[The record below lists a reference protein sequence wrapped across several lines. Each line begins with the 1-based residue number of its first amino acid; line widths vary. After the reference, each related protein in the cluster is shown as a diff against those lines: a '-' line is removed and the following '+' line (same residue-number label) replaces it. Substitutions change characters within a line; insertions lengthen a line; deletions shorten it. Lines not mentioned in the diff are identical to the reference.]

1 MISTRDNHNGGSND
15 TDSVSTDILQ
25 LLGDSSFW
33 SLGELTEQ
41 VNVDSELV
49 LESIKQ
55 LQKLGVDIVNQD
67 NNRFKLTQQLN
78 LLNKDTILSH
88 IVSNYKANI
97 LVKNIV
103 SSTNDVLRDKLESLD
118 QDSVCVAEAQTH
130 GRGRR
135 GKKWVSPFGASVCL
149 SMLWRFYKGYQS
161 LEGLSLLIG
170 MAVNQALK
178 EVGIKDCK
186 LKWPNDIYHNHK
198 KLAGI
203 LIEVEGQATELTQA
217 VIGIG
222 VNFKLPN
229 DIPDIDQA
237 FTDVSSILNVEL
249 DRNLFVAKLLEQ
261 IWKMIPIFNTHGLK
275 PFIQLWQSADLYHNK
290 PVSLLLGKGVV
301 YGIYRGINERGALL
315 LQTEKGIETFHGG
328 EVSVRPV

>member
-78 LLNKDTILSH
+78 LLNRDTILSH
-88 IVSNYKANI
+88 IVSNHKANI
-97 LVKNIV
+97 LVK
-103 SSTNDVLRDKLESLD
+103 
-118 QDSVCVAEAQTH
+118 
-130 GRGRR
+130 
-135 GKKWVSPFGASVCL
+135 ASVCL
-149 SMLWRFYKGYQS
+149 SMLWRFY
-161 LEGLSLLIG
+161 I
-170 MAVNQALK
+170 K